1 MLNVTT
7 ERFGDVLAV
16 GVEGRIDSSNF
27 GRFLDALKSGIEES
41 DRAVIVNMERL
52 VYIGSEGLRAH
63 LLTARFLRE
72 RDARLVFCCAA
83 DHIRAV
89 FELTGMDKIGT
100 FFATKNDAFAA
111 LNLPRQT
118 VRRR

>member
-16 GVEGRIDSSNF
+16 DVEGRIDSENY
-27 GRFLDALKSGIEES
+27 GRFLNAVKSEVAER

-63 LLTARFLRE
+63 LATARSLRE
-72 RDARLVFCCAA
+72 RDAKLLFCCVA
-83 DHIRAV
+83 DHIRGV
-89 FELTGMDKIGT
+89 FEMSGMDKIGT
-100 FFATKNDAFAA
+100 FFATKNDALAS
-111 LNLPRQT
+111 LNLPQKT
-118 VRRR
+118 ARRP